1 MAGEAPERHPQG
13 MAEKPARRAPGW
25 ITLQATFAVLAGA
38 LLMAFLLPL
47 LAFLPDVD
55 GGELVR
61 QVERA
66 RLARSLAVSGASA
79 TLATLLAALGGVP
92 LGYLLARDRVRFP
105 WLVRTLVL
113 IPLVLP
119 PVAAGVLLLN
129 VYGPSG
135 LVGGILESAGWTLV
149 NAIGGIVI
157 AQVFITAPFVV
168 LTAEAAFRAVD
179 PRLEAVGATLGR
191 THGEIFRRISLP
203 LARYGLLAGLALAW
217 MRAAGEFGATVVLA
231 YHPRSLPV
239 HLWVELTGRGLRAA
253 LPVAL
258 VALALAAA
266 ILLLAQRL
274 EAQTRNGRN
283 VARLRGPARDAPGGA
298 GTATDVAPEPPLA
311 EGPLI
316 EARFSLRLGDF
327 LLAADL
333 DAHQEILSL
342 FGPSGAGKSTLLR
355 VVAGLLD
362 PDAGRL
368 SLAGVTVFGE
378 GKSVPPEE
386 RPVGLVFQEPSLF
399 PHLSVEENVLF
410 AGDGPDA
417 ASRFQRLLEV
427 TRLEG
432 LEDRYPSE
440 LSGGQQQRVALAR
453 ALMQQPRILLLDE
466 PFSSLDTN
474 MRERLHEDVKRI
486 QAAFGLCVV
495 YVTHELRDAC
505 AMGDRMAVIGDG
517 RIEQVGDPLAVIRHP
532 ATFDVARF
540 VGVRNLFEGTVREV
554 AAGRAFVETGDL
566 VLEAAWRAGIET
578 PGPVWVCVRPED
590 FIVSRAPSVEG
601 ELAGNSIVATLRSR
615 QLRGPTFTLEAEA
628 RGSSQELRMEI
639 ELPVRTYEKL
649 DLTVREEVVVT
660 VPPEAVHL
668 IPFESRKTGP
678 AAGPGCDDDPTQV
691 VLTAERRVR

>member
-1 MAGEAPERHPQG
+1 

-25 ITLQATFAVLAGA
+25 TTLQATFALLAGA
-38 LLMAFLLPL
+38 LLLAFLLPL

-55 GGELVR
+55 GAELAR

-66 RLARSLAVSGASA
+66 GLARSLAVSGASA

-129 VYGPSG
+129 VYGPGG

-149 NAIGGIVI
+149 NSIGGIVI

-266 ILLLAQRL
+266 ILLLAQRF
-274 EAQTRNGRN
+274 EARTRNGRN
-283 VARLRGPARDAPGGA
+283 VTRLRGPARDAPGRA
-298 GTATDVAPEPPLA
+298 GTATDVIPEPSLA

-316 EARFSLRLGDF
+316 EARFSLRLGGF

-342 FGPSGAGKSTLLR
+342 FGPSGAGKSTFLR

-368 SLAGVTVFGE
+368 SLAGATVFRE

-399 PHLSVEENVLF
+399 PHLSVGGNVLF

-417 ASRFQRLLEV
+417 TSRFERLVEV

-474 MRERLHEDVKRI
+474 MRERLHDDVKRI

-554 AAGRAFVETGDL
+554 AAGRAVVETGDL
-566 VLEAAWRAGIET
+566 VLEAAWRAGVEVS
-578 PGPVWVCVRPED
+578 GPVWICIRPED
-590 FIVSRAPSVEG
+590 FIVSRAPSEEE

-615 QLRGPTFTLEAEA
+615 QLRGPTFTLGAEA
-628 RGSSQELRMEI
+628 IGSSQELRMEI

-649 DLTVREEVVVT
+649 DLTVGEEVVVT
-660 VPPEAVHL
+660 VPLEAVHL
-668 IPFESRKTGP
+668 IPFESPKAGP
-678 AAGPGCDDDPTQV
+678 AAGPGCDDDPTRV

>member
-1 MAGEAPERHPQG
+1 
-13 MAEKPARRAPGW
+13 MAERPARRAQGW
-25 ITLQATFAVLAGA
+25 STLQATFALLAGA

-55 GGELVR
+55 GGELAR

-66 RLARSLAVSGASA
+66 GLARSLAVSGASA

-105 WLVRTLVL
+105 WIVRTLVL

-129 VYGPSG
+129 VYGPGG
-135 LVGGILESAGWTLV
+135 LVGGILQSAGWTLV

-274 EAQTRNGRN
+274 EARMRNGRN
-283 VARLRGPARDAPGGA
+283 VARLRGPARDAPGGGRA
-298 GTATDVAPEPPLA
+298 KDLAPEAPPA
-311 EGPLI
+311 AGPLI

-333 DAHQEILSL
+333 DAYQEILSL

-355 VVAGLLD
+355 VLAGLLV
-362 PDAGRL
+362 PDSGRL
-368 SLAGVTVFGE
+368 SLAGATVFGE
-378 GKSVPPEE
+378 GKSSPPEE
-386 RPVGLVFQEPSLF
+386 RSVGLVFQEPSLF

-417 ASRFQRLLEV
+417 ASRLPRLLEV

-432 LEDRYPSE
+432 LEGRYPSE

-474 MRERLHEDVKRI
+474 MRERLHLDVKRI

-517 RIEQVGDPLAVIRHP
+517 RIEQVGDPLEVIRHP

-554 AAGRAFVETGDL
+554 ATGRVVVEAGEL
-566 VLEAAWRAGIET
+566 LLKAAPRAGVEA
-578 PGPVWVCVRPED
+578 PDPVWICVRPED
-590 FIVSRAPSVEG
+590 FIVSRAPLEEQG
-601 ELAGNSIVATLRSR
+601 LADNSIVATLRSR

-628 RGSSQELRMEI
+628 RGSSPELRMEI
-639 ELPVRTYEKL
+639 ELPVRTCEKL
-649 DLTVREEVVVT
+649 DLTVGESFVVT
-660 VPPEAVHL
+660 VPPEVVHL
-668 IPFESRKTGP
+668 IPFELRKASP
-678 AAGPGCDDDPTQV
+678 IAGHGV
-691 VLTAERRVR
+691 

>member
-1 MAGEAPERHPQG
+1 

-25 ITLQATFAVLAGA
+25 TTLQATFALLAGA
-38 LLMAFLLPL
+38 LLLAFLLPL

-55 GGELVR
+55 GAELAR

-66 RLARSLAVSGASA
+66 GLARSLAVSGASA

-129 VYGPSG
+129 VYGPGG

-149 NAIGGIVI
+149 NSIGGIVI

-266 ILLLAQRL
+266 ILLLAQRF
-274 EAQTRNGRN
+274 EARTRNGRN
-283 VARLRGPARDAPGGA
+283 VTRLRGPARDAPGRA
-298 GTATDVAPEPPLA
+298 GTATDVIPEPSLA

-316 EARFSLRLGDF
+316 EARFSLRLGGF

-342 FGPSGAGKSTLLR
+342 FGPSGAGKSTFLR

-368 SLAGVTVFGE
+368 SLAGATVFRE

-399 PHLSVEENVLF
+399 PHLSVGGNVLF

-417 ASRFQRLLEV
+417 TSRFERLVEV

-474 MRERLHEDVKRI
+474 MRERLHDDVK
-486 QAAFGLCVV
+486 
-495 YVTHELRDAC
+495 
-505 AMGDRMAVIGDG
+505 

-554 AAGRAFVETGDL
+554 AAGRAVVETGDL
-566 VLEAAWRAGIET
+566 VLEAAWRAGVEVS
-578 PGPVWVCVRPED
+578 GPVWICIRPED
-590 FIVSRAPSVEG
+590 FIVSRAPSEEE

-615 QLRGPTFTLEAEA
+615 QLRGPTFTLGAEA
-628 RGSSQELRMEI
+628 IGSSQELRMEI

-649 DLTVREEVVVT
+649 DLTVGEEVVVT
-660 VPPEAVHL
+660 VPLEAVHL
-668 IPFESRKTGP
+668 IPFESPKAGP
-678 AAGPGCDDDPTQV
+678 AAGPGCDDDPTRV

>member
-1 MAGEAPERHPQG
+1 
-13 MAEKPARRAPGW
+13 
-25 ITLQATFAVLAGA
+25 LQTTFAVLAGA

-47 LAFLPDVD
+47 LAFLPEVD
-55 GGELVR
+55 GEELAR

-66 RLARSLAVSGASA
+66 GLARSLAISGASA
-79 TLATLLAALGGVP
+79 TLATVLAALGGIP

-113 IPLVLP
+113 VPLVLP

-129 VYGPSG
+129 VYGPGG
-135 LVGGILESAGWTLV
+135 LVGGILDGAGWTLA
-149 NAIGGIVI
+149 NAMGGIVI
-157 AQVFITAPFVV
+157 AQAFITAPFVV

-191 THGEIFRRISLP
+191 THGQIFRKISLP

-258 VALALAAA
+258 VALVLAAA
-266 ILLLAQRL
+266 ILLLAQRF
-274 EAQTRNGRN
+274 EAETRNGRN
-283 VARLRGPARDAPGGA
+283 VARLRGPARDGPGSVGPEV
-298 GTATDVAPEPPLA
+298 DVVPEPPLVD
-311 EGPLI
+311 GPLL
-316 EARFSLRLGDF
+316 EARFSLRLGGF
-327 LLAADL
+327 LLTADL
-333 DAHQEILSL
+333 EAHQEILSL

-368 SLAGVTVFGE
+368 RLAGDTAFGE
-378 GKSVPPEE
+378 GRSVPPEE

-399 PHLSVEENVLF
+399 PHLSVAENVLF
-410 AGDGPDA
+410 AADGPA
-417 ASRFQRLLEV
+417 ISRRFTRLLEV

-432 LEDRYPSE
+432 LEDRYPGE
-440 LSGGQQQRVALAR
+440 LSGGQQQRAALAR

-474 MRERLHEDVKRI
+474 MRERLHKDVKRI

-517 RIEQVGDPLAVIRHP
+517 RIEQVGDPLDVIRHP
-532 ATFDVARF
+532 TTFDVARF
-540 VGVRNLFEGTVREV
+540 VGVRNLFEGFVREV
-554 AAGRAFVETGDL
+554 AAGRASLEIGDL
-566 VLEAAWRAGIET
+566 HLEATWREGIEA
-578 PGPVWVCVRPED
+578 GPVWVCIRPED
-590 FIVSRAPSVEG
+590 FIVSGAPSAEG
-601 ELAGNSIVATLRSR
+601 FAGNSIFATLRTR
-615 QLRGPTFTLEAEA
+615 QLRGPTFTLEVDAG
-628 RGSSQELRMEI
+628 GSSHELRMEI
-639 ELPVRTYEKL
+639 ELPVRTFERL
-649 DLTVREEVVVT
+649 ELTVDEAVVVT

-668 IPFESRKTGP
+668 IPFESRSSGST
-678 AAGPGCDDDPTQV
+678 AGTGCDDDPS
-691 VLTAERRVR
+691 

>member
-1 MAGEAPERHPQG
+1 
-13 MAEKPARRAPGW
+13 MAETRAGRADKW
-25 ITLQATFAVLAGA
+25 ISLPTTFAVLAGA
-38 LLMAFLLPL
+38 LLLAFLLPL
-47 LAFLPDVD
+47 LAFLPDVN
-55 GGELVR
+55 GAELAR
-61 QVERA
+61 QMERA
-66 RLARSLAVSGASA
+66 GLARALAVSGASA
-79 TLATLLAALGGVP
+79 TIATFLAALGGVP
-92 LGYLLARDRVRFP
+92 LGYLLARDRVRLP

-113 IPLVLP
+113 VPLVLP

-129 VYGPSG
+129 VYGPGG
-135 LVGGILESAGWTLV
+135 LIGGMLEGAGWTV
-149 NAIGGIVI
+149 ANALGGIVI

-191 THGEIFRRISLP
+191 THGEVFRRISLP

-258 VALALAAA
+258 VALVLAAA
-266 ILLLAQRL
+266 ILLLAQRF
-274 EAQTRNGRN
+274 EARRRNGRS
-283 VARLRGPARDAPGGA
+283 VARLRGPARDAPGEVA
-298 GTATDVAPEPPLA
+298 RMAEIDLATRLV

-316 EARFSLRLGDF
+316 EAQVSLRLGDF
-327 LLAADL
+327 LLTAELEA
-333 DAHQEILSL
+333 QREILSL

-368 SLAGVTVFGE
+368 RLAGVPVFGE

-399 PHLSVEENVLF
+399 PHLSVADNILF
-410 AGDGPDA
+410 AADGSGA
-417 ASRFQRLLEV
+417 AGRFRRLLAV

-486 QAAFGLCVV
+486 QAAFGLCVI

-517 RIEQVGDPLAVIRHP
+517 RIEQVGEPLAVIRHP

-540 VGVRNLFEGTVREV
+540 VGVRNLFEGVVRE
-554 AAGRAFVETGDL
+554 ATAERAFVQVGDL
-566 VLEAAWRAGIET
+566 VLQAACPAGV
-578 PGPVWVCVRPED
+578 GAKSPVYVCVRPED
-590 FIVSRAPSVEG
+590 FDVSRAPSPVAEG
-601 ELAGNSIVATLRSR
+601 AGSSIPATLRAR
-615 QLRGPTFTLEAEA
+615 QLRGPTYTMEAEA
-628 RGSSQELRMEI
+628 CGSSPGLRLEI
-639 ELPVRTYEKL
+639 EVPVRSYEKL
-649 DLTVREEVVVT
+649 ELTGGEQVVVT
-660 VPPEAVHL
+660 VSPEAVHL
-668 IPFESRKTGP
+668 IPIVPSEAGF
-678 AAGPGCDDDPTQV
+678 AAGRKCDDDHSQV
-691 VLTAERRVR
+691 VLTAKRRVT